1 MLNIKDLTVR
11 LAGKEILNRLCL
23 TVEPGDIVVVMG
35 PNGAGKSTLARAIM
49 GLEKYQGEIRFSA
62 GPATQQAQPREPLV
76 QARLHGSHFAMPRSN
91 FGTFAGLDLR
101 ACHPPEKRSQLG
113 IFLSFQEPPAI
124 PGITIPD
131 FLRAITSE
139 EVDLAEFY
147 QNLSKN
153 LALVGLPEDY
163 ADREL
168 NVGFSGGEKKK
179 LEMLQ
184 LLMLNPQLAVF
195 DEIDSGLDVDTVRAV
210 AKSIKK
216 WHTSEKSAIIIT
228 HNSRLIKRLNP
239 NKVAILQNGRIVKT
253 GDMDLALTTLKEGFN
268 G

>member
-23 TVEPGDIVVVMG
+23 TIEDGDILVIMG

-49 GLEKYQGEIRFSA
+49 GLVKYTGEMNVS
-62 GPATQQAQPREPLV
+62 
-76 QARLHGSHFAMPRSN
+76 GSPDTRS
-91 FGTFAGLDLR
+91 
-101 ACHPPEKRSQLG
+101 HLG

-124 PGITIPD
+124 AGVTISD

-139 EVDLAEFY
+139 DVPLADFY

-153 LALVGLPEDY
+153 LQLVGLPEDY

-195 DEIDSGLDVDTVRAV
+195 DEIDSGLDVDAVRTV
-210 AKSIKK
+210 AKAIKK
-216 WHTSEKSAIIIT
+216 WHTPEKSAIIIT
-228 HNSRLIKRLNP
+228 HNSRLIKRLKP
-239 NKVAILQNGRIVKT
+239 NKVVVLRDGKIAQT
-253 GDMDLALTTLKEGFN
+253 EDMTLAEQILKEGFD
-268 G
+268 GSH

>member
-23 TVEPGDIVVVMG
+23 TVEDGDILVIMG

-49 GLEKYQGEIRFSA
+49 GLVKYQGELRYLAGDAHASQALRTCRSCYEVQRSSA
-62 GPATQQAQPREPLV
+62 REDGPEQAVRWV
-76 QARLHGSHFAMPRSN
+76 
-91 FGTFAGLDLR
+91 DLLR
-101 ACHPPEKRSQLG
+101 RQDPPEVRSRLG

-124 PGITIPD
+124 PGITISD

-195 DEIDSGLDVDTVRAV
+195 DEIDSGLDVDTVRTV

-239 NKVAILQNGRIVKT
+239 NKVAILQNGKIVKT
-253 GDMDLALTTLKEGFN
+253 GNLGLALATLAEGFN

>member
-23 TVEPGDIVVVMG
+23 TVEDGDILVIMG

-49 GLEKYQGEIRFSA
+49 GLVKYTGEMNVS
-62 GPATQQAQPREPLV
+62 
-76 QARLHGSHFAMPRSN
+76 GSPDTRS
-91 FGTFAGLDLR
+91 
-101 ACHPPEKRSQLG
+101 HLG

-124 PGITIPD
+124 AGVTISD
-131 FLRAITSE
+131 FLRAITPE
-139 EVDLAEFY
+139 DIPLADFY

-153 LALVGLPEDY
+153 LQLVGLPEDY

-168 NVGFSGGEKKK
+168 NIGFSGGEKKK

-195 DEIDSGLDVDTVRAV
+195 DEIDSGLDVDTVRTV

-239 NKVAILQNGRIVKT
+239 NKVAILQNGKIVKT
-253 GDMDLALTTLKEGFN
+253 GNLGLALATLAEGFN